1 MFRTDTIGVWNEL
14 ETTDFIDDT
23 VRLNP
28 SIGEVEKIY
37 NTVVALSRKVG
48 NKEQKIILTG
58 DADCIS
64 NGEFGRR
71 VPHARTNNFSLIT
84 GGFFWFSDNEVPI
97 DVRRPALPDDK
108 VYVSQP
114 GTKMI
119 KWSFM
124 LLIPLILAGGGVFIW
139 IRRKGR

>member
-1 MFRTDTIGVWNEL
+1 M
-14 ETTDFIDDT
+14 
-23 VRLNP
+23 
-28 SIGEVEKIY
+28 
-37 NTVVALSRKVG
+37 
-48 NKEQKIILTG
+48 
-58 DADCIS
+58 
-64 NGEFGRR
+64 
-71 VPHARTNNFSLIT
+71 IT

-108 VYVSQP
+108 VYVSQS